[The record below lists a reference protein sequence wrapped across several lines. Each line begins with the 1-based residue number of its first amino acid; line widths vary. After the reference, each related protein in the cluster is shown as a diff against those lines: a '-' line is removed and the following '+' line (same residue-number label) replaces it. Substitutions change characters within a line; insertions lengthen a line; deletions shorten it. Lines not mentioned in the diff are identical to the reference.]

1 MAGGRRGRAGAEGL
15 LPSCHGL
22 PVLRTGAKVTERPPG
37 PEGSGADSPEAP
49 SGAWCRVGGGTPRLS
64 NRLGPS
70 AQSCGVLAATVWP
83 LGLLVIVIFV

>member
-1 MAGGRRGRAGAEGL
+1 M
-15 LPSCHGL
+15 
-22 PVLRTGAKVTERPPG
+22 TERPPG
-37 PEGSGADSPEAP
+37 PEGSGADSPEGSERCVVQGEPPRAP

-64 NRLGPS
+64 DRLGPS